1 MLLESIEIVV
11 TTKYG
16 NFRMTI
22 YKDRQYSDLS
32 VTDVMNIVIK
42 SYNDEKDY
50 IHIFPINGKSIFIK
64 KKFII
69 GFEVYEGVR

>member
-1 MLLESIEIVV
+1 MESIEIVV
-11 TTKYG
+11 TTRYG
-16 NFRMTI
+16 NFRMSI

-42 SYNDEKDY
+42 SYNDEEDY
-50 IHIFPINGKSIFIK
+50 IYIFPINGKSLFIK
-64 KKFII
+64 KKYII

>member
-11 TTKYG
+11 TTRYG
-16 NFRMTI
+16 NFRMSI

-42 SYNDEKDY
+42 TYNDEKDY
-50 IHIFPINGKSIFIK
+50 IYIFPVNGNSIFIK
-64 KKFII
+64 KKFIV
-69 GFEVYEGVR
+69 GFYVHEVYT